1 MEHRDEKLVIEPII
15 YDNQDDD
22 ITPDRLSTR
31 NTRQSSFVP
40 NGTSFIIQGT
50 EVSLTVV
57 NSLPVQAPP
66 SLSRAYEILDELH
79 TSSSRVETSILSPP
93 ARVSPVDISPTF
105 PSSQLRIPL
114 WLYLCYN
121 GTPRSDARYDF
132 RKPLSH
138 PSPTLFVYFQY
149 ININNSIRSSR
160 YIYIFLKFSSAPR
173 SNSTRFGHSARESA

>member
-15 YDNQDDD
+15 YDNQDDN

-50 EVSLTVV
+50 GVSLTVV

-105 PSSQLRIPL
+105 PPPSSQLRIPL
-114 WLYLCYN
+114 CFIFVITTL
-121 GTPRSDARYDF
+121 G
-132 RKPLSH
+132 RKIRFSKTSFAPFSN
-138 PSPTLFVYFQY
+138 PFCIFSVY
-149 ININNSIRSSR
+149 
-160 YIYIFLKFSSAPR
+160 
-173 SNSTRFGHSARESA
+173 

>member
-1 MEHRDEKLVIEPII
+1 MVIEPII

-50 EVSLTVV
+50 GVSLTVV

-138 PSPTLFVYFQY
+138 SSPTFLY
-149 ININNSIRSSR
+149 IFSILILIIRFDR
-160 YIYIFLKFSSAPR
+160 VDIRIYIYFSNFHPRLDLTRLDSATALANRLKR
-173 SNSTRFGHSARESA
+173 

>member
-1 MEHRDEKLVIEPII
+1 MVIEPII

-50 EVSLTVV
+50 GVSLTVV

-121 GTPRSDARYDF
+121 HARTQDTIFENLF
-132 RKPLSH
+132 R
-138 PSPTLFVYFQY
+138 TLLQPFLY
-149 ININNSIRSSR
+149 IFSILILIIRFDR
-160 YIYIFLKFSSAPR
+160 VDIYIYFSNFHPRFDLTRLDSATALANRLKR
-173 SNSTRFGHSARESA
+173 

>member
-1 MEHRDEKLVIEPII
+1 MVIEPII

-50 EVSLTVV
+50 GVSLTVV

-121 GTPRSDARYDF
+121 HARTQDTIF
-132 RKPLSH
+132 ENLLLQPFL
-138 PSPTLFVYFQY
+138 Y
-149 ININNSIRSSR
+149 IFSILILIIRFDR
-160 YIYIFLKFSSAPR
+160 VDIYIYISQIFIRASI
-173 SNSTRFGHSARESA
+173 

>member
-22 ITPDRLSTR
+22 ITLDRLSTR

-50 EVSLTVV
+50 GVSLTVV

-79 TSSSRVETSILSPP
+79 TTSSRVETSILSPP

-105 PSSQLRIPL
+105 PPPSSQLRIPL

-138 PSPTLFVYFQY
+138 PSPTLFAYFQY
-149 ININNSIRSSR
+149 IDINNSIRSSR
-160 YIYIFLKFSSAPR
+160 YTYIYIYISQIFIRASI
-173 SNSTRFGHSARESA
+173 